1 MNKNIIRL
9 AAIAALAVGAQAG
22 TIQKS
27 GVAPA
32 GWDFTPPPAGN
43 SGAGGF
49 NYTVDVAQIAPGEL
63 PGGSFLIGVSYVIEI
78 GTYAQGNL
86 VGTDPGYTITWFL
99 NPGFLVG
106 GPNVTSPTYA
116 PPTGLAFG
124 GIEVKNAP
132 QTPYTTTP
140 DVETSASLNDTANLG
155 LYQGAGNVTFTFVG
169 SAQSG
174 VIGQVGAVSQ
184 TQPSVFQGARVT
196 VTYTYSD
203 VPEASTYAAGAVLL
217 AGAGFIARRR
227 MQKA

>member
-27 GVAPA
+27 GVAPT
-32 GWDFTPPPAGN
+32 GWDFTPPPAGI

-49 NYTVDVAQIAPGEL
+49 NYTVDVPQVTAGDIPF
-63 PGGSFLIGVSYVIEI
+63 GSFLIGVSYVIEI
-78 GTYAQGNL
+78 GTYASGNL

-99 NPGFLVG
+99 NSGFQVA
-106 GPNVTSPTYA
+106 GPTGTSPVYN
-116 PPTGLAFG
+116 PPTGLANG
-124 GIEVKNAP
+124 GIQGFNAP
-132 QTPYTTTP
+132 QTPYVTTP
-140 DVETSASLNDTANLG
+140 DLETSGTLVDTANLG
-155 LYQGAGNVTFTFVG
+155 VYQGAGNVTFTFTG

-174 VIGQVGAVSQ
+174 VLGQVGSVGQ
-184 TQPSVFQGARVT
+184 NQPGVFQGARVT
-196 VTYTYSD
+196 VTYSYSD
-203 VPEASTYAAGAVLL
+203 VPEPSTYAAGAVLL

>member
-27 GVAPA
+27 GVSPA
-32 GWDFTPPPAGN
+32 SWDFTPPPAGN

-49 NYTVDVAQIAPGEL
+49 NYTVDVAQITAGEIPL
-63 PGGSFLIGVSYVIEI
+63 GSFLIGVSYVIEL
-78 GTYAQGNL
+78 GTYASGNL
-86 VGTDPGYTITWFL
+86 VGTDPGYTISWFL
-99 NPGFLVG
+99 NSGFQVA
-106 GPNVTSPTYA
+106 GPTGTSPVYN
-116 PPTGLAFG
+116 PPTGAGNG
-124 GIEVKNAP
+124 GFASFDAP
-132 QTPYTTTP
+132 QTPYVTTP
-140 DVETSASLNDTANLG
+140 DLETSGTLVDTANLAA
-155 LYQGAGNVTFTFVG
+155 YQGAGNVTFTFTG

-184 TQPSVFQGARVT
+184 FQPAVFQGARVT

-203 VPEASTYAAGAVLL
+203 IPEPSTYAAGAVLL